1 MQDGAQASRL
11 EVAAARMW
19 VGEVEADVETR
30 PGGSRGHWRGG
41 MSRTLHPK
49 FVNTEHKQEGTVAQ
63 KVMLTCWAPKCP
75 SLKPETGKTGGSSV
89 RRRVA
94 RGASS
99 MGLSNR

>member
-1 MQDGAQASRL
+1 MQDRAQASRL

-19 VGEVEADVETR
+19 VGEVEAAVETR
-30 PGGSRGHWRGG
+30 HGGSRGHWRGG

-63 KVMLTCWAPKCP
+63 KVMLRCWAPKCP
-75 SLKPETGKTGGSSV
+75 SLKPETGKTRGSSV
-89 RRRVA
+89 RRGVA
-94 RGASS
+94 RGTSS